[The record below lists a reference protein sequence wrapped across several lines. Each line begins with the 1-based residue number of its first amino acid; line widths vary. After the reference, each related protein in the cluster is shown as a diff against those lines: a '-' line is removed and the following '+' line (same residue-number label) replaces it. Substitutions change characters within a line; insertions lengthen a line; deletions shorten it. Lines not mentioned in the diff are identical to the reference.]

1 MSNKIFNQKI
11 LTENA
16 VREVNLEKHNLQERR
31 KKLEKW
37 IEFHK
42 TGNLKNYKEE
52 SLQGEFLNEIFIKIV
67 VKVPRNGIWSER
79 QKRKLMERKQMECLD
94 FSRRKI

>member
-37 IEFHK
+37 IEIYKIYGLTQKEIDFIE
-42 TGNLKNYKEE
+42 KN
-52 SLQGEFLNEIFIKIV
+52 I
-67 VKVPRNGIWSER
+67 
-79 QKRKLMERKQMECLD
+79 
-94 FSRRKI
+94 

>member
-16 VREVNLEKHNLQERR
+16 VKEVNLEKHNLQERR

-52 SLQGEFLNEIFIKIV
+52 SLQGEFLNEIFSGVLNYKNSRESAEEWHLEREAKTKID
-67 VKVPRNGIWSER
+67 G
-79 QKRKLMERKQMECLD
+79 
-94 FSRRKI
+94 

>member
-42 TGNLKNYKEE
+42 TGNLKN
-52 SLQGEFLNEIFIKIV
+52 
-67 VKVPRNGIWSER
+67 
-79 QKRKLMERKQMECLD
+79 
-94 FSRRKI
+94 